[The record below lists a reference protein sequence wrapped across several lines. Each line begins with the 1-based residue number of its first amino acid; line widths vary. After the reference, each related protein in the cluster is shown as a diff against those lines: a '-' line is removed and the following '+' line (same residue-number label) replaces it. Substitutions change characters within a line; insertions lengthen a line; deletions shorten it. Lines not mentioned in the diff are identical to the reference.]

1 MEVPDLNSWNGS
13 LVKIKFDFGR
23 MVQVAHIERGI
34 RRVLLQHI
42 EAPTADWV
50 EAADAATVEVEN
62 SNGSRILVN
71 AGRLKH
77 MQHLQSSGA
86 HEVNEEVTEPT

>member
-1 MEVPDLNSWNGS
+1 MKVPDLKQNGS
-13 LVKIKFDFGR
+13 LVTITFDFER
-23 MVQVAHIERGI
+23 RIQVADIECKI
-34 RRVLLQHI
+34 RRVLF
-42 EAPTADWV
+42 EAAA
-50 EAADAATVEVEN
+50 AADAATVEVEN

-86 HEVNEEVTEPT
+86 HEVNEEVTEPTCV